1 MNYTDISTGRIL
13 QKIDE
18 EKYRTKYWKVRYVI
32 SKSHN
37 PGYLINNL
45 LEFYPEAQ
53 IILTPLPT
61 GYELVITQDKRE
73 EMTIEL

>member
-1 MNYTDISTGRIL
+1 MNYTDILTGRIL

-45 LEFYPEAQ
+45 LEFYTEAQ

-61 GYELVITQDKRE
+61 GYELVITQDERE